1 MRQLSLF
8 TLLAS
13 IPLLFACQN
22 DISESISAEDTLV
35 YASALRGEAPQ
46 TPGTSQDEAPKPLRL
61 CHLSD
66 IRTAIAENPGL
77 DSAAESS
84 RSTKDKMHRSDEKK
98 AQRGFKNKHKYRKHL
113 LRRVLRLYDGDQSG
127 NLSQEEKNELEND
140 LNTRCDNIKA
150 KRLADYDS
158 DGSGDLNEEEWN
170 ALLAARQENFSQKRS
185 EILEQYDSDED
196 GVLSRQE
203 KKALRQDKRETFRTK
218 RQELRATFDANQ
230 DGELDEDERT
240 ALRTYLKEWIRGE
253 HLEESGGPLFLKH
266 WHPAKG

>member
-35 YASALRGEAPQ
+35 YASALRGEAPR

-84 RSTKDKMHRSDEKK
+84 HSTKDKMHRSDEKK
-98 AQRGFKNKHKYRKHL
+98 AQDVVAYEEILSALTEGKEYSCGQ
-113 LRRVLRLYDGDQSG
+113 LRL
-127 NLSQEEKNELEND
+127 
-140 LNTRCDNIKA
+140 T
-150 KRLADYDS
+150 
-158 DGSGDLNEEEWN
+158 
-170 ALLAARQENFSQKRS
+170 
-185 EILEQYDSDED
+185 
-196 GVLSRQE
+196 
-203 KKALRQDKRETFRTK
+203 
-218 RQELRATFDANQ
+218 
-230 DGELDEDERT
+230 
-240 ALRTYLKEWIRGE
+240 
-253 HLEESGGPLFLKH
+253 H
-266 WHPAKG
+266 